1 MRSVFGKCMYPD
13 FPMVSL
19 FSRHY
24 QAGDAVPY
32 C

>member
-1 MRSVFGKCMYPD
+1 MYPD